1 MTLHVIQTSDDRR
14 YLPMLQASE
23 RLTRAFCA
31 QRGYRYTAF
40 TGMKRGRAPVHA
52 AYNRIFMLHELM
64 AQGHRDWVL
73 YMDADA
79 YIQDMDFDVDAY
91 LAENAA
97 AGYDFIAAEAS
108 VHLPQIWCI
117 NNGVYFINLG
127 SEAGQ
132 RIVLLM
138 RHLVDTL
145 VPAEYWDDPDATWA
159 PEDYDDQ
166 NMLYGVLAR
175 DDGVQGRI
183 KKESGEVFNYRGRFI
198 AQCLR
203 TDYPTLDSRIG
214 FVRDRCDEL
223 WQAHARRLGEAN
235 PPLPSQPAPPLS
247 LLMPAAE
254 PAVVLRQCAALL
266 GLDRRVRDH
275 LELLLVGPGPDVP
288 PLALEAGLQV
298 RRLQPTTAVDSGEP
312 AAAAAAAA
320 AGLGLG
326 GWLAVAAPGR
336 WLDSD
341 GLAHLLGGLS
351 ALDAAPVY
359 RFRAEGAAA
368 DDAVLLAA
376 RHLAGL
382 GGLSPLPGHAPQ
394 WQLLLAHLAM
404 RAQADTVAI
413 TNIGWQTSTALA
425 AVASGGAG
433 PSRGSGWPHAVAA

>member
-31 QRGYRYTAF
+31 RHGYPYTVF

-52 AYNRIFMLHELM
+52 AYNRIFMLDELL

-97 AGYDFIAAEAS
+97 QGFDFIAAEAS

-145 VPAEYWDDPDATWA
+145 VPPEYWDDPNAGWA
-159 PEDYDDQ
+159 PEGYDDQ

-175 DDGVQGRI
+175 DEPVQGRI
-183 KKESGEVFNYRGRFI
+183 KKESGALFNYRGRFI

-203 TDYPTLDSRIG
+203 TDFDTLAGRIG
-214 FVRDRCDEL
+214 FVQQRSDAL
-223 WQAHARRLGEAN
+223 WQAQALRGGERA
-235 PPLPSQPAPPLS
+235 PPLPSATAPRLS
-247 LLMPAAE
+247 LLMPADDVE
-254 PAVVLRQCAALL
+254 AVYAQCAALAQL
-266 GLDRRVRDH
+266 GDTARRSIELVLVGQGASAISDRAGLTLRRWLPAAAAAMAPTTPGQAAREAAALAPAAAAQCLAPWLVLPTPGRVLDADGLDHLLGGLDALHAATLYRFRRDGRSADDAVMLSARH
-275 LELLLVGPGPDVP
+275 LASLGGLWPLPGAASRWEALLTM
-288 PLALEAGLQV
+288 LAMRA
-298 RRLQPTTAVDSGEP
+298 GEP
-312 AAAAAAAA
+312 AAA
-320 AGLGLG
+320 
-326 GWLAVAAPGR
+326 
-336 WLDSD
+336 
-341 GLAHLLGGLS
+341 
-351 ALDAAPVY
+351 
-359 RFRAEGAAA
+359 
-368 DDAVLLAA
+368 
-376 RHLAGL
+376 
-382 GGLSPLPGHAPQ
+382 
-394 WQLLLAHLAM
+394 
-404 RAQADTVAI
+404 I
-413 TNIGWQTSTALA
+413 TNIVLQPGLLACLA
-425 AVASGGAG
+425 AEMAAEMAG
-433 PSRGSGWPHAVAA
+433 